1 MTPERRDVAIIGGGI
16 CGLTTALALERRG
29 WTPTVYEAASE
40 YRPIGAGILL
50 QTNALLVLDRLGIVD
65 RVREA
70 GVPLED
76 NLIRSASGRVLT
88 RFDLDRVE
96 RADFGY
102 GFMAIHRAELQR
114 ILLDELDAE
123 VRIGMTCE
131 AVTDT
136 ETPAV
141 RFTDGTQIEPDI
153 LIGTDGINSVVRD
166 AVAPNVE
173 PRALDSI
180 VYRAIATVDLPEQYR
195 TRGLE
200 VWGEGTYTGGAPTDA
215 DRFYWFT
222 TAPEST
228 AEGRTDSR
236 PTKAMLIGLFS
247 EFPAPVP
254 SVVESLDT
262 ETVLSTGLADVPPLE
277 QWHRGSVVVA
287 GDAAHGMLPFAGQGA
302 AQAIEDALTL
312 AHEITTCGES
322 TAAFEIFEAK
332 RKRRADR
339 IRAESHRLGALI
351 TIQSRVG
358 ARIRNLAVGTLPDA
372 VFRRA
377 RRRRASRT
385 SLPETTAS
393 DQHFD
398 IR

>member
-1 MTPERRDVAIIGGGI
+1 
-16 CGLTTALALERRG
+16 
-29 WTPTVYEAASE
+29 
-40 YRPIGAGILL
+40 
-50 QTNALLVLDRLGIVD
+50 
-65 RVREA
+65 
-70 GVPLED
+70 
-76 NLIRSASGRVLT
+76 
-88 RFDLDRVE
+88 
-96 RADFGY
+96 
-102 GFMAIHRAELQR
+102 
-114 ILLDELDAE
+114 
-123 VRIGMTCE
+123 MTCE

-136 ETPAV
+136 EAPVV

-180 VYRAIATVDLPEQYR
+180 VHRAIATVDLPEQHR
-195 TRGLE
+195 TRGIE
-200 VWGEGTYTGGAPTDA
+200 VWGEGTYAGGAPIDA
-215 DRFYWFT
+215 DRFYWFA

-236 PTKAMLIGLFS
+236 PTKAMLRELFS
-247 EFPAPVP
+247 EYPAPIP

-262 ETVLSTGLADVPPLE
+262 DAVFSTGLADVPPLE

-312 AHEITTCGES
+312 AHEITAYGET
-322 TAAFEIFEAK
+322 TAAFEVFQDE

-339 IRAESHRLGALI
+339 IRAESHRLGGLS

-358 ARIRNLAVGTLPDA
+358 ARIRNLAVGALPDA
-372 VFRRA
+372 IFRRA
-377 RRRRASRT
+377 RRRRTSRT

-393 DQHFD
+393 DRQSD